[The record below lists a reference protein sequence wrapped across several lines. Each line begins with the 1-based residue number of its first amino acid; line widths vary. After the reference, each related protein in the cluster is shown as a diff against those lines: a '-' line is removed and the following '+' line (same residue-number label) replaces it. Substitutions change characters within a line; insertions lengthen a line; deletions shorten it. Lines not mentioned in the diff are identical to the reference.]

1 MKKSK
6 IAFAGILFLLIFSA
20 CKKEKNPVTNPP
32 APVIEE
38 ELITTLK
45 ITFVDSTGI
54 NPTVIAMFQ
63 DLDGPGGNAP
73 TAMDTIRL
81 KRMST
86 YHATIQVLNESIS
99 PNEDIT
105 LEILE
110 EAASH
115 LFCFAISGASAS
127 VSRTDTDGT
136 YELGVTSTWNIGSA
150 TTGTAT
156 VVLKHQPGI
165 KNGYCIVGE
174 TDIEVVFPLVIE

>member
-6 IAFAGILFLLIFSA
+6 IAFAGILFLLIFAA

-45 ITFVDSTGI
+45 ITFVDSSGI
-54 NPTVIAMFQ
+54 NPTVVAMFQ

-81 KRMST
+81 KNMTS
-86 YHATIQVLNESIS
+86 YHATIEVLNESIS
-99 PNEDIT
+99 PTENIT
-105 LEILE
+105 EEILE

-115 LFCFAISGASAS
+115 LFCFAITGANAS
-127 VSRTDTDGT
+127 VARTDSDGT
-136 YELGVTSTWNIGSA
+136 YEIGITSKWTIGSA
-150 TTGTAT
+150 STGNAT
-156 VVLKHQPGI
+156 VILKHQPGI
-165 KNGYCIVGE
+165 KNGSCNLGE